1 MEGGPVEIG
10 EMQCEQI
17 RLVLNPE
24 GHRAATILHPKI
36 LPMPKYQIVD
46 VDPSN
51 IHQHGVFCIF
61 SPKHPGYRRKIDWL
75 RKRFKEGLRFKLP
88 YLKDA
93 DEPTAFIE
101 YIPGEHTWRVVDAP
115 DHLVIHCLW
124 VVGRAKEKG
133 YGSRLL
139 SECIADARNQGKRG
153 VAMVSSRGNW
163 LAHEGVFLRNGFERI
178 DSAPPGFSLLLNQFE
193 DGAKPS
199 FPQDWE
205 ARLESFGSGT
215 SVVYSDQCPYMPNVV
230 SRAVEL
236 FAERGIEAKA
246 VRLDDAEAVRA
257 ESPSAYGVFGIVCDG
272 RLLTYH
278 CLGKKELRLLDEEIL
293 A

>member
-1 MEGGPVEIG
+1 MSNDVQILTIDETNVEEHG
-10 EMQCEQI
+10 FFCYKSK
-17 RLVLNPE
+17 
-24 GHRAATILHPKI
+24 PK
-36 LPMPKYQIVD
+36 
-46 VDPSN
+46 S
-51 IHQHGVFCIF
+51 
-61 SPKHPGYRRKIDWL
+61 PGYKRKLTWLQRRMA
-75 RKRFKEGLRFKLP
+75 EGLKIKMLYEGQRSVG
-88 YLKDA
+88 
-93 DEPTAFIE
+93 FIE

-153 VAMVSSRGNW
+153 VVMVSSRGNW

-193 DGAKPS
+193 DGGKPS

-215 SVVYSDQCPYMPNVV
+215 SVVYSDQCPYMPE
-230 SRAVEL
+230 AVEHAL
-236 FAERGIEAKA
+236 EILTERGLEAKA
-246 VRLDDAEAVRA
+246 IKLETSAEVRA
-257 ESPSAYGVFGIVCDG
+257 KSPTAYGVFAIVIDG
-272 RLLTYH
+272 KLLTYH
-278 CLGKKELRLLDEEIL
+278 YIGKRELRKLDEEFISENGR
-293 A
+293 